1 MKDHVAEYVDPVCHG
16 IVGRTPA
23 ITTPARV
30 IYARS
35 PIGYLEWWA
44 ARQQGMSAEFDAPTW
59 VRDRALLLGR
69 IEAAL
74 AGRPPQ
80 RDLRLELPPA
90 EAPLEPATP
99 FLPAEIT
106 DHQARAAWA
115 ALEWLNIE
123 VNTGL
128 PRLTSVLRRSVL
140 ADLLPTLST
149 DPVRISRSA

>member
-1 MKDHVAEYVDPVCHG
+1 M
-16 IVGRTPA
+16 
-23 ITTPARV
+23 

-44 ARQQGMSAEFDAPTW
+44 ARQQGMSAEFAAPTW